1 MNRYVASSASAKTA
15 LNVKWRARNLF
26 YAKNLIRLQTN
37 VKALTL
43 EKGDIVYNEGD
54 VGNAMYLVNEG
65 KPLFSLALSVQE
77 YSGFR
82 FQLQRSTAIY
92 HSVLITFSNL
102 ISCVHQESFRQ
113 NMTEYAFIHMLK
125 AIPLENL
132 HYCF

>member
-65 KPLFSLALSVQE
+65 KPLFSLALF
-77 YSGFR
+77 GFR
-82 FQLQRSTAIY
+82 FQLQRYTPIY
-92 HSVLITFSNL
+92 NSLYTSFPNL
-102 ISCVHQESFRQ
+102 ISCVHQGSFRQ